1 MGNSSVPLN
10 QLVQERIH
18 GRCALV
24 VCGQI
29 KKPKDFLDAL
39 NYGDICA
46 VGVLALSDPEYL
58 LKIKEGRE
66 EEINLDVTGRI
77 QELCWTHG
85 LIHMYETTD
94 TPGLPPVKGVSK
106 PEYYVEY

>member
-1 MGNSSVPLN
+1 MTLN
-10 QLVQERIH
+10 NGVILH
-18 GRCALV
+18 NRCALA

-29 KKPKDFLDAL
+29 KKP
-39 NYGDICA
+39 
-46 VGVLALSDPEYL
+46 EYL
-58 LKIKEGRE
+58 LKMKEGRK

-77 QELCWTHG
+77 QELGWPYG

-106 PEYYVEY
+106 AEYYVDYS